1 MEKTLLVCELCV
13 LTVCYSLFEWMVTIV
28 NADPRLQEH
37 LILIQRNLPSCDNI
51 WSSKI
56 GRVGSVVM
64 FLDEAVS
71 GTPLY

>member
-51 WSSKI
+51 WSSKM
-56 GRVGSVVM
+56 GRVGSVVV